1 MEVKIISPMGE
12 NVFELSDEAVFR
24 LIDTAFKAAAEQYKN
39 SVGGGKT
46 ITPPVIEEE
55 PDLRPVKS
63 EEPIIEKHDDVA
75 DEGYKGFLYIKCEKC
90 GLERAFCA
98 KQKIKYSRCFC
109 NHNTKLHDLRNMY
122 VECPNCGGKYKYK
135 TNMTEKTFSLNC
147 VGCGSPIDVE
157 ENARRSAYVPL
168 K

>member
-1 MEVKIISPMGE
+1 M
-12 NVFELSDEAVFR
+12 
-24 LIDTAFKAAAEQYKN
+24 
-39 SVGGGKT
+39 
-46 ITPPVIEEE
+46 
-55 PDLRPVKS
+55 RPVKS
-63 EEPIIEKHDDVA
+63 EESIIEKYDNDA

-90 GLERAFCA
+90 GLENAFCA

-109 NHNTKLHDLRNMY
+109 NHNTKLHNLRNMY